1 MFLRGLHEA
10 QDWGSAGPTNPP
22 VAFCSHLLNRYLF
35 LHKLFLF
42 NCLFFFVVNLVDFQR
57 SRTAKAAHFA
67 CRCSALAACK
77 PL

>member
-42 NCLFFFVVNLVDFQR
+42 NCLFFFG
-57 SRTAKAAHFA
+57 
-67 CRCSALAACK
+67 C
-77 PL
+77 